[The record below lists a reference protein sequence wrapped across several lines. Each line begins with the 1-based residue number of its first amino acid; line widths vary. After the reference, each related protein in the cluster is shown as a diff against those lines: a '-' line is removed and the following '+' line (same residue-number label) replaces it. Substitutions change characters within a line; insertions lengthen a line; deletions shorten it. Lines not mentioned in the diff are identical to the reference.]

1 MNGLNWLS
9 TKFQPR
15 VLCKQNK
22 AEPNTINRLKLF
34 AQ

>member
-9 TKFQPR
+9 TKVQPR
-15 VLCKQNK
+15 VLCKQKK
-22 AEPNTINRLKLF
+22 AGPNTITKLF